1 MNEGWLEHVHKVY
14 KLFPLK
20 KSYLIYLLILII
32 FVSILD
38 LFGISLLIP
47 LVTSLLGN
55 KNDFTTFDKITF
67 ISDFEIF
74 NGNTIAIATLM
85 ITIFSIKILLTLLS
99 ETIIL
104 FLSLKSRAIL
114 RTNLLKIYVNKDYMD
129 LIKSNSSELINS
141 L

>member
-1 MNEGWLEHVHKVY
+1 MNEGWLEHVNKVY

>member
-1 MNEGWLEHVHKVY
+1 M
-14 KLFPLK
+14 
-20 KSYLIYLLILII
+20 
-32 FVSILD
+32 D